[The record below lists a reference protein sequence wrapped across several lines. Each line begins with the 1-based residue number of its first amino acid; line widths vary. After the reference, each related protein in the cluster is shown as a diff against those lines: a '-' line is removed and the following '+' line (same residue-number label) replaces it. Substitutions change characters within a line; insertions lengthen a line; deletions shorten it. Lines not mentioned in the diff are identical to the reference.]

1 MNDEECFHKLYWI
14 IQSYS
19 FSVRVSELLQQVHRH
34 NFLKGNSHS
43 ITRHNLPSP
52 NIKWPTTEKNRER
65 KYTYFLPTSLLP
77 KHFPFSIFIVFRGQF
92 YASCWRFRPNCIF
105 LSFPLAV
112 LILSHKII
120 SLKMTLELSGAHL
133 PWEPPLWY
141 MPKLCTNTPAE
152 GPCTPL
158 NK

>member
-120 SLKMTLELSGAHL
+120 SLKDDTRTLRRTLALRTTFVIHAQAMHKHTSRGTLYA
-133 PWEPPLWY
+133 
-141 MPKLCTNTPAE
+141 PK
-152 GPCTPL
+152 
-158 NK
+158 